1 MRRWRR
7 LVLGFLSLGPCKFKG
22 TELKAGWVGGSL
34 GKAQVPRDSHGLPA
48 LLRRRKE
55 SPTPLVPR
63 VQCLGAGGKL
73 HTAAVML
80 LEAQTDPISTFWVA
94 AKAESLG
101 DEKACWLL
109 TQLSEYVS

>member
-1 MRRWRR
+1 M
-7 LVLGFLSLGPCKFKG
+7 GPCKFKG
-22 TELKAGWVGGSL
+22 TELKRGRRVGGSL
-34 GKAQVPRDSHGLPA
+34 GKVPVPRDSHGLPA

-73 HTAAVML
+73 HTAAVVL
-80 LEAQTDPISTFWVA
+80 LEAQTDPISASWGA
-94 AKAESLG
+94 AKTESLG
-101 DEKACWLL
+101 DQKACWLL

>member
-1 MRRWRR
+1 MKIQESIDKKQLFGGGR
-7 LVLGFLSLGPCKFKG
+7 G
-22 TELKAGWVGGSL
+22 VGGSL
-34 GKAQVPRDSHGLPA
+34 GKVPVPRDSHGLPA

-73 HTAAVML
+73 HTAAVVL
-80 LEAQTDPISTFWVA
+80 LEAQTDPISASWGA
-94 AKAESLG
+94 AKTESLG
-101 DEKACWLL
+101 DQKACWLL